1 MSRPSILVTGATGKI
16 GRHVVQ
22 DLLAAGYPVRALV
35 RRHDARSAA
44 LKKAG
49 AELAVGDLA
58 DPDSV
63 LCAMRGVQRA
73 FYLPPFGPF
82 LVHTAAAFANAAR
95 EARLEHVVSLSQW
108 LASPSHPSLT
118 TRGHWLADRLLSDLP
133 GIGHTIVNPG
143 FFADNYLR
151 TMPYATLLG
160 LLPWVYGDRGNA
172 PPSSED
178 MAHVVAHALMKP
190 ELHAGKVYRPTG
202 PKLLSAAEMVQAI
215 ERAIGHRVIR
225 MPMPFWMFVKAARL
239 DGASIDELAPYTDY
253 IEEHQRGTFE
263 LGAPND
269 HVLQVTGKPAED
281 FESIARRYAAAP
293 AAQPTLARRL
303 RQFALFM
310 TVPMAPGHDLKG
322 YERLMRMPRP
332 LQPAYAPE
340 SDVWRRE
347 HGVSAITASM
357 DAGPLKSAAGWLRNS
372 AMGGGHP

>member
-1 MSRPSILVTGATGKI
+1 MTRPAILVTGATGKI

-22 DLLAAGYPVRALV
+22 ELLAAGHPVRALI
-35 RRHDARSAA
+35 RRHDQRSVA
-44 LKKAG
+44 LLDAG
-49 AELAVGDLA
+49 AEVFVGDLA
-58 DPDSV
+58 DPES
-63 LCAMRGVQRA
+63 LLRAMRGVQRA

-82 LVHTAAAFANAAR
+82 LVHTAAAFATAAR

-118 TRGHWLADRLLSDLP
+118 TRGHWLADRLLASLP

-143 FFADNYLR
+143 FFADNVLR
-151 TMPYATLLG
+151 TLPYAAQLG
-160 LLPWVYGDRGNA
+160 LLPWLYGDSSNA

-178 MAHVVAHALMKP
+178 IGRVVAHALMKP

-202 PKLLSAAEMVQAI
+202 PALLSAAEMVQAI
-215 ERAIGHRVIR
+215 ERAIGHRVVR

-239 DGASIDELAPYTDY
+239 DGASIDELAPYADY

-263 LGAPND
+263 LGAPTD
-269 HVLQVTGKPAED
+269 HVLKVTGRPAED

-310 TVPMAPGHDLKG
+310 AVPLARGYDLKG
-322 YERLMRMPRP
+322 YERLMRSPQP
-332 LQPAYAPE
+332 LEPAYAPDSE
-340 SDVWRRE
+340 QWRRE
-347 HGVSAITASM
+347 HGVAVPAGSLELDQLEDAIGFLRRSALSRGRA
-357 DAGPLKSAAGWLRNS
+357 
-372 AMGGGHP
+372 